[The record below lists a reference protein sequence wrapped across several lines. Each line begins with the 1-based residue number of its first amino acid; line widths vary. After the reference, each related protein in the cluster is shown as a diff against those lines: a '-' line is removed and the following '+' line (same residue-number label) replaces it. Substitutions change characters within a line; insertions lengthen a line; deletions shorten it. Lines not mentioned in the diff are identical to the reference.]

1 MCPGSL
7 WNCVSPEDVRLLH
20 SYQYCRK
27 DDDNLYQ
34 LILELQQQGVSQ
46 ILDPPLCMFYESMSS
61 LFLISTLRTYTVL
74 VESDAAKGTTVD
86 YLASVILLRCSVDTT
101 GERQFG
107 DVELVL

>member
-1 MCPGSL
+1 MFHPKMRVFYIHINTVERMMTTSINSS
-7 WNCVSPEDVRLLH
+7 W
-20 SYQYCRK
+20 SYNNK
-27 DDDNLYQ
+27 
-34 LILELQQQGVSQ
+34 GVSQ

-74 VESDAAKGTTVD
+74 VESDAAKGTAVD
-86 YLASVILLRCSVDTT
+86 DLASVILLRCSVDTT